1 MLICVCGYV
10 LPYLVHV
17 FFVCVCVLSVEVYGV
32 EGGELLMTH
41 SVHSCAPD
49 VLCRVTSDSHLLS
62 LRMVNIS
69 TRLIQHC

>member
-1 MLICVCGYV
+1 MLICVCGYA

-41 SVHSCAPD
+41 TVYTA
-49 VLCRVTSDSHLLS
+49 VLQMYSAES
-62 LRMVNIS
+62 
-69 TRLIQHC
+69 RLTPICCLYGW